1 MWRRVADWYRKW
13 EDEQIAVLERPELAS
28 DAAQGYRRFYYCKL
42 AERSPLERQQLRDF
56 SVALKGRRGWL
67 WTAALLGLYS
77 LCGVALHELLP
88 GRSWAAAI
96 VTANLLGM
104 ALTFVLIAAWFNYR
118 QFSRQKLRLLLVV
131 LGFAGF
137 AAVSSTALSMWMKG
151 QPLAHAME
159 RASHFMGGVLAG
171 SLAIMAPVLLI
182 SILRNR
188 QYEARNAQLQREA
201 EQAKLARELSE
212 SQLRLLRAQIEPHFL
227 FNTLGAV
234 QQLAQHGAPR
244 AAELTG
250 NLIDF
255 LRSSMRDMRSEQVC
269 LAAEFGMVESYL
281 KVMQVRLGERLRFSL
296 QLPRALEDV
305 QLPTMILLTLV
316 ENAIKHGIEP
326 ALRGGEVTVSAQA
339 QDGAVLVRV
348 QDSGVGMSTL
358 PASGPCAD
366 GDGGTGLENVRH
378 RLRLAY
384 GEQASL
390 RLHEGAPGL
399 VADVII
405 PHSTPA

>member
-1 MWRRVADWYRKW
+1 MWRKIASWYREW
-13 EDEQIAVLERPELAS
+13 EEEQIAVLEKPELAS
-28 DAAQGYRRFYYCKL
+28 HTPHGFRRFYYCKL

-67 WTAALLGLYS
+67 WTAALLVLYNLGGL
-77 LCGVALHELLP
+77 ALHELLP
-88 GRSWAAAI
+88 GRSWTAAF
-96 VTANLLGM
+96 VTANALGI
-104 ALTFVLIAAWFNYR
+104 ALTFALISAWFNYR
-118 QFSRQKLRLLLVV
+118 QFARKKMRLLLAV
-131 LGFAGF
+131 LVFAVFG
-137 AAVSSTALSMWMKG
+137 AVASTLLSNWLQGYPM
-151 QPLAHAME
+151 AHAME
-159 RASHFMGGVLAG
+159 RISRFLVGVLVG
-171 SLAIMAPVLLI
+171 SLAIMTPVLII

-188 QYEARNAQLQREA
+188 QYEAQNAQLQREA
-201 EQAKLARELSE
+201 EQARLARELSE

-269 LAAEFGMVESYL
+269 LSAEFGMVESYL
-281 KVMQVRLGERLRFSL
+281 KVMQVRLGERLRFSMR
-296 QLPRALEDV
+296 LPRSLEDV

-326 ALRGGEVTVSAQA
+326 ALRGGEVTVSAEAIDQA
-339 QDGAVLVRV
+339 VRICVQDG
-348 QDSGVGMSTL
+348 GVGMSTAAE
-358 PASGPCAD
+358 PDGCA
-366 GDGGTGLENVRH
+366 GTGLDNVRH

-384 GEQASL
+384 GDAASL
-390 RLHEGAPGL
+390 RLRDGEPGL
-399 VADVII
+399 IVDVII
-405 PHSTPA
+405 PHSMPA

>member
-1 MWRRVADWYRKW
+1 MWRRIANWYRAW
-13 EDEQIAVLERPELAS
+13 EEEQIAVLEKPELAS
-28 DAAQGYRRFYYCKL
+28 RTAHGYRRFVYCKL

-56 SVALKGRRGWL
+56 ALALKGWRGWC
-67 WTAALLGLYS
+67 WTAVMLALFTLGGAAVHLS
-77 LCGVALHELLP
+77 SPQISWGAAILSANLCGIALM
-88 GRSWAAAI
+88 I
-96 VTANLLGM
+96 
-104 ALTFVLIAAWFNYR
+104 ALFGAWFNYR
-118 QFSRQKLRLLLVV
+118 EFARRKLRLLLKVV
-131 LGFAGF
+131 AFAVFG
-137 AAVSSTALSMWMKG
+137 AVASTVLTMWLKG
-151 QPLAHAME
+151 QPLEHAME
-159 RASHFMGGVLAG
+159 RISHFLGGIVTG
-171 SLAIMAPVLLI
+171 SLAIMMPVLII

-188 QYEARNAQLQREA
+188 QYEALNAQLQREA

-212 SQLRLLRAQIEPHFL
+212 SRLRLLRAQIEPHFL

-255 LRSSMRDMRSEQVC
+255 LRSSMRDMRSEQVS
-269 LAAEFGMVESYL
+269 LAAEFGLVESYL

-326 ALRGGEVTVSAQA
+326 ALRGGEVTLSAEMI
-339 QDGAVLVRV
+339 DGAVRIRV
-348 QDSGVGMSTL
+348 QDGGVGMSTL
-358 PASGPCAD
+358 PEPD
-366 GDGGTGLENVRH
+366 GGGGTGLDNVRH

-384 GEQASL
+384 GETAGLVL
-390 RLHEGAPGL
+390 RDGEPGL
-399 VADVII
+399 IADVTI
-405 PHSTPA
+405 PCAQA